1 MVKRTTAFVLGV
13 LLLSISTAFAQQG
26 AGRGPMMYDTKT
38 ETKLAGTV
46 EEVKIGAGMAGHHPD
61 ACCAEMGAQGT
72 HVMLK
77 TDKETIEVMLGPSF
91 YLREHKIELV
101 KGDSVEVVGS
111 RITMMASPALIA
123 REIRKGETSVTL
135 RDPNGRPLWRMGYR

>member
-1 MVKRTTAFVLGV
+1 
-13 LLLSISTAFAQQG
+13 
-26 AGRGPMMYDTKT
+26 
-38 ETKLAGTV
+38 
-46 EEVKIGAGMAGHHPD
+46 
-61 ACCAEMGAQGT
+61 
-72 HVMLK
+72 MLK

-111 RITMMASPALIA
+111 RITMAASPALIA